1 MELPGLP
8 LEVSY
13 GKPGSLNY
21 LLFSLLGGSL
31 RGANPPVMALPGLPL
46 EVSYGKPGS
55 HN

>member
-31 RGANPPVMALPGLPL
+31 RGAKPPCDGASRLATGGIIWEAWIP
-46 EVSYGKPGS
+46 
-55 HN
+55 